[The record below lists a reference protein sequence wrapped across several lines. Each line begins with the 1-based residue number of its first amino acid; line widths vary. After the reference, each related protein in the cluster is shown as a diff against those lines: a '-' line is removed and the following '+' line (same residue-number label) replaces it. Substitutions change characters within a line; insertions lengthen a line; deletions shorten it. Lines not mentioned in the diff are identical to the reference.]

1 MFDEANNIENKV
13 LLYQGK
19 NIPKIDLISSLSKIK
34 DLMVKTCR
42 YFFAGPGVGNT
53 APFKGFLLYG
63 PPGTGKTELSKQ
75 VVRELDETLGNFA
88 NIYLLFIDGSV
99 IAAPKWGEAE
109 QRLRAIFSY
118 AEYLEKKKGVTHPKV
133 ILLFDDIESL
143 MLGRGAE
150 LAKEWH
156 YSINSVFFHGVDNI
170 NPTNTLIF
178 ATTNKEELVDDAIRD
193 RLYPIKVTPPSI
205 DELMNIANEILEITG
220 VSNTKKEKVLKYIK
234 NKLMEIENPSI
245 RDVKSLTIIKC
256 IEDGVWWG

>member
-1 MFDEANNIENKV
+1 MLNEIDNIKKIV
-13 LLYQGK
+13 PLYQGK
-19 NIPKIDLISSLSKIK
+19 NILKVDVIPSLISIK

-42 YFFAGPGVGNT
+42 YFFAGPGIGNT

-88 NIYLLFIDGSV
+88 NVYLLFIDGSV
-99 IAAPKWGEAE
+99 IATPKWGEAE
-109 QRLRAIFSY
+109 QRLREIFSY
-118 AEYLEKKKGVTHPKV
+118 AEYLEKKKGITHPKV

-170 NPTNTLIF
+170 NPTKTLVL

-193 RLYPIKVTPPSI
+193 RLYPIKVTPPSV
-205 DELMNIANEILEITG
+205 DELMNIASEILEITG
-220 VSNTKKEKVLKYIK
+220 VSSPKKEEVLKSIK
-234 NKLMEIENPSI
+234 NQLRKIEKPSI
-245 RDVKSLTIIKC
+245 REVKHLTIIKC
-256 IEDGVWWG
+256 IEDGVWWR